1 MATAATSKAKAKAAE
16 AEAAKAKAEEEGEN
30 DESQVEAVQAAAD
43 VDKAREETEEA
54 LDILESKID
63 PHRWVIGKPPENGGT
78 EDEFSI
84 YYQRPLGYM
93 ARMRFFALVSNTI
106 ADAIKSGGS
115 INFGGSDIFGQS
127 GGSIRQRAAQLST
140 EDFADAASF
149 MALAMQLISY
159 APEFL
164 MDCYII
170 WLDVP
175 PAERQWAK
183 LVMEQSRDP
192 ERNKWG
198 LTEDDGLEMIEI
210 FIDQNY
216 DDIRDFFGVKL
227 PRLVQR
233 VRERE
238 QARKARES
246 ESAQS
251 KQ

>member
-1 MATAATSKAKAKAAE
+1 MATAAASKSKAKAAE
-16 AEAAKAKAEEEGEN
+16 EAAAKAKTKEEEG
-30 DESQVEAVQAAAD
+30 DEDAAAQAAQMTAD
-43 VDKAREETEEA
+43 AEKAREETEEA
-54 LDILESKID
+54 LEILESKIE
-63 PHRWVIGKPPENGGT
+63 PRRWVIGKPPEQGGT

-93 ARMRFFALVSNTI
+93 ARMRFFSLVSTNI
-106 ADAIKSGGS
+106 ADAIKAGGS
-115 INFGGSDIFGQS
+115 ISFGGADPFGGS
-127 GGSIRQRAAQLST
+127 GSLRQRAAQLST

-149 MALAMQLISY
+149 MALALQLVAY
-159 APEFL
+159 APDFL
-164 MDCYII
+164 ADCYVL

-175 PAERQWAK
+175 PAERSWAK
-183 LVMEQSRDP
+183 LVMEQDYAP
-192 ERNKWG
+192 DRNKWG
-198 LTEDDGLEMIEI
+198 ITEDQGLEMIEI

-227 PRLVQR
+227 PRLAQR

-238 QARKARES
+238 QARKDRES